1 MAPIIEVS
9 DSVMEDLERMGVPYK
24 LHQSKSVDLERDY
37 VQLPSG
43 LYVARQ
49 RTLLGKS
56 WNEAHAGLK
65 MQKSRMPT
73 PIEFVEFLNYVRKN
87 NPKLYNEVTQVRS
100 PWRAEWIDALFEK
113 REDGM
118 YILTENKTKAEKLDD
133 DTLMEDRTPG
143 ISLDS
148 WLNNHTSQGL
158 PRKNVEK
165 GDLYFWAPENG
176 SVARFYAGSD
186 EADLNCY
193 GGPFDWGS
201 NLGVRAV
208 LEG

>member
-1 MAPIIEVS
+1 MAEQ
-9 DSVMEDLERMGVPYK
+9 MNL
-24 LHQSKSVDLERDY
+24 QRDY

-56 WNEAHAGLK
+56 WKESHAELK
-65 MQKSRMPT
+65 RQGSRMQT
-73 PIEFVEFLNYVRKN
+73 PIEFVEFLRYAKSNH
-87 NPKLYNEVTQVRS
+87 PKLYEEVTEVRS
-100 PWRAEWIDALFEK
+100 PWRAEWLGAYFEE

-118 YILTENKTKAEKLDD
+118 YILTEDRTKAEKLDD
-133 DTLMEDRTPG
+133 DTLMEDRTSG